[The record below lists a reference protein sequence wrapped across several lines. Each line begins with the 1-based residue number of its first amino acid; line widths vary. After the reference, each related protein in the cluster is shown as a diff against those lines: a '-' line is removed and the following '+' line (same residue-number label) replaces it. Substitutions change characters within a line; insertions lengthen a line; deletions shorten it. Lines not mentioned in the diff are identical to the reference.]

1 MNNAEDQTQR
11 GPDKKSA
18 EILEDVGVGS
28 FDENPLGASST
39 STGLSEPVRGQVL
52 DPLFDDFDRDQ
63 DEAEILEMQLQM
75 KRLNAI
81 EARLDRKKR
90 LEQMKKELDDQ
101 KRRVREM
108 KGKDPPPTKT
118 SDTDVKT
125 KTFAHSQSKTSDK
138 GARPKTVEAISK
150 SKAPTDAD
158 IKADIDTEQVT
169 IDSLRQNPKLQKQV
183 KKELSKLGL
192 KVISLKDESTSSD
205 SESSDTSS
213 TSDSDLSKK
222 KKKKHKSKKNKT
234 DTETSDSSS
243 SEDSDSSKK
252 KKKKHKSKKPK
263 KSGINAKSSDKVKDP
278 QRWPHAYLQY
288 EFVNK
293 QVKFDEL
300 DFKLFLAGEISIIAA
315 DDLSESERKGRLDL
329 LKKIIYYSNTYE
341 FKGLKAFYAAWL
353 REIKLKKK
361 SWSDDPKQ
369 IETAILSKY
378 LLKNKGF
385 SSFYILYHF

>member
-1 MNNAEDQTQR
+1 MNSELSSRSTIRSLRQLQKIDYKKMSNAEDQTQR
-11 GPDKKSA
+11 GSDKKSA

-28 FDENPLGASST
+28 FDENPLGASGT

-205 SESSDTSS
+205 SKSSDTSS

-252 KKKKHKSKKPK
+252 KKKKHKSKKHK

-300 DFKLFLAGEISIIAA
+300 DFKLFLAG
-315 DDLSESERKGRLDL
+315 
-329 LKKIIYYSNTYE
+329 
-341 FKGLKAFYAAWL
+341 
-353 REIKLKKK
+353 
-361 SWSDDPKQ
+361 
-369 IETAILSKY
+369 
-378 LLKNKGF
+378 
-385 SSFYILYHF
+385 

>member
-1 MNNAEDQTQR
+1 MNSELSSRSSIRSLRQLQKIDYKNMNNGDDQTQR
-11 GPDKKSA
+11 GSDKKSG

-28 FDENPLGASST
+28 FDENPLGASGIST
-39 STGLSEPVRGQVL
+39 WSSEPVRGQVL
-52 DPLFDDFDRDQ
+52 DPLFDDFDQ

-108 KGKDPPPTKT
+108 KGKNPPPTKT

-125 KTFAHSQSKTSDK
+125 KTFVHLQSKTSDK

-150 SKAPTDAD
+150 SKAPASTIDAD
-158 IKADIDTEQVT
+158 INADIDSEQVT

-192 KVISLKDESTSSD
+192 KVISLKDESSSSE

-222 KKKKHKSKKNKT
+222 KKKKNISQRKIRPMLKPLTHLALKTVILRRRKRKSM
-234 DTETSDSSS
+234 S
-243 SEDSDSSKK
+243 
-252 KKKKHKSKKPK
+252 
-263 KSGINAKSSDKVKDP
+263 
-278 QRWPHAYLQY
+278 QRNIRNQ
-288 EFVNK
+288 
-293 QVKFDEL
+293 
-300 DFKLFLAGEISIIAA
+300 G
-315 DDLSESERKGRLDL
+315 
-329 LKKIIYYSNTYE
+329 
-341 FKGLKAFYAAWL
+341 
-353 REIKLKKK
+353 
-361 SWSDDPKQ
+361 
-369 IETAILSKY
+369 
-378 LLKNKGF
+378 
-385 SSFYILYHF
+385 

>member
-1 MNNAEDQTQR
+1 MNSELSSRSSIRSLRQLQKIDYKNMNNCDDQTQR
-11 GPDKKSA
+11 GSDKKSG

-28 FDENPLGASST
+28 FDENPLGASGT
-39 STGLSEPVRGQVL
+39 STGSSEPVGGQVL

-63 DEAEILEMQLQM
+63 DEAEIQEMQLQM

-118 SDTDVKT
+118 SDNDIET
-125 KTFAHSQSKTSDK
+125 KTFVHLQSKTSDK

-150 SKAPTDAD
+150 SKAPASTTDAD
-158 IKADIDTEQVT
+158 INADIDSEQVT

-192 KVISLKDESTSSD
+192 KVISLKDESSSSE

-252 KKKKHKSKKPK
+252 KKKK
-263 KSGINAKSSDKVKDP
+263 A
-278 QRWPHAYLQY
+278 
-288 EFVNK
+288 
-293 QVKFDEL
+293 
-300 DFKLFLAGEISIIAA
+300 
-315 DDLSESERKGRLDL
+315 
-329 LKKIIYYSNTYE
+329 
-341 FKGLKAFYAAWL
+341 
-353 REIKLKKK
+353 
-361 SWSDDPKQ
+361 
-369 IETAILSKY
+369 
-378 LLKNKGF
+378 
-385 SSFYILYHF
+385 